1 MLQTHYRSTLD
12 FSNEALTA
20 SEKGFERIIEA
31 YKTLNQL
38 TPATSSS
45 EDVSGIEQ
53 KCYDA
58 MNDDF
63 NTPVLIATIF
73 DTVRIINSAN
83 DKKINLTNA
92 DIELLKRIYNNFVF
106 NILGLKFEEAQNKS
120 TDALDKVINLMLNMR
135 TQAKLDKNFT
145 LSDEIRN
152 KLTDA
157 GIQIKDSKEGSTWKL
172 S

>member
-1 MLQTHYRSTLD
+1 MQLL
-12 FSNEALTA
+12 AL
-20 SEKGFERIIEA
+20 
-31 YKTLNQL
+31 LN
-38 TPATSSS
+38 
-45 EDVSGIEQ
+45 
-53 KCYDA
+53 
-58 MNDDF
+58 
-63 NTPVLIATIF
+63 IF
-73 DTVRIINSAN
+73 FD
-83 DKKINLTNA
+83 
-92 DIELLKRIYNNFVF
+92 EFNNFVF